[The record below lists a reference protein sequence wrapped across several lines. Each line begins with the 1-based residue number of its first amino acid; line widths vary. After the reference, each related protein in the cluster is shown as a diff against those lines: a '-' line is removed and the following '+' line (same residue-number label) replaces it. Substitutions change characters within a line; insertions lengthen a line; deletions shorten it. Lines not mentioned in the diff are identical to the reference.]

1 VAANALSM
9 VYKVGYYTGDVR
21 THKGA
26 LDTGL
31 AVGVSNL
38 VEGFT
43 M

>member
-9 VYKVGYYTGDVR
+9 VGYYTGDVR

-26 LDTGL
+26 LDRGL

-38 VEGFT
+38 VEGLT